1 MSEAVLHRARPRPAL
16 LIGLAVL
23 AFWLFCAAFAGLMAP
38 HDAYADNILRTLEP
52 PSADFWFGTDM
63 LGRDVFSRVLAG
75 AQPILTTAPLATLAG
90 VGLGVVL
97 GLVLGVVGGWADAVF
112 SRILD
117 TLLAMPL
124 IVTAM
129 LVLTTL
135 GGSRLTVILVITV
148 IYTPLVART
157 IRAAVRVEAAKDYAI
172 SARICGE
179 STAGIMFREILPNI
193 RQVVLIEAMTR
204 LGYAFFTVSTLSFL
218 GLGLQP
224 PSTDWGLAVA
234 ESYGLLTAGIWWVA
248 AFPALAIVSLVIAT
262 NLIAEGLGAFD
273 D

>member
-1 MSEAVLHRARPRPAL
+1 MTISRASRAPL
-16 LIGLAVL
+16 IIGLVIL
-23 AFWLFCAAFAGLMAP
+23 AFWLFCAFFAGVIAP
-38 HDAYADNILRTLEP
+38 QDAYADNILRTMEP
-52 PSADFWFGTDM
+52 PSAEFWFGTDM
-63 LGRDVFSRVLAG
+63 LGRDVFSRVLTG
-75 AQPILTTAPLATLAG
+75 ARPILTTAPPATLAG
-90 VGLGVVL
+90 VALGVIL
-97 GLVLGVVGGWADAVF
+97 GLVLGYLGGWADVVF

-135 GGSRLTVILVITV
+135 GGSPLTVTLVIIV

-179 STAGIMFREILPNI
+179 SAFGVMFREILPNI

-204 LGYAFFTVSTLSFL
+204 LGYAFFTISTLSFL

-248 AFPALAIVSLVIAT
+248 TFPALAIVSLVIST